1 MRVVPPCFRDARALA
16 RCWARPLV
24 TVVALVFGLALR
36 HPVAVGAQDPVPVDV
51 DALHRPFDDV
61 LDIYV
66 RDGFVYY
73 NALRSER
80 ARLDRYVASLDEV
93 TGVDA
98 WDAPRRLAF
107 WVNAY
112 NAFVLQTV
120 IDRYPIRGKAP
131 QYPPDSI
138 RQISGAFERRP
149 FRAAGRSVTLDQ
161 IEKDHVAPIGDA
173 RALLAL
179 GRGAQGGGRLRSEA
193 YTASRLEAQLAAAA
207 REVVEYRGLVHVDA
221 GAGLLSV
228 TPLFSWREDVFV
240 RALAERA
247 DVRFASRSPLERAVL
262 ALVLPHAVRGEAE
275 FLRQNDFRM
284 QFHDFDWRLNDLAT
298 R

>member
-1 MRVVPPCFRDARALA
+1 MRAVPSVVCDARVRGWRCGRPLLIGAALA
-16 RCWARPLV
+16 L
-24 TVVALVFGLALR
+24 GLALTA
-36 HPVAVGAQDPVPVDV
+36 PVTIGAQDPAPVEV
-51 DALHRPFDDV
+51 DALHRPFDEV

-80 ARLDRYVASLDEV
+80 ARLDRYVASLAEV
-93 TGVDA
+93 SGVDA
-98 WDAPRRLAF
+98 WEAPRRLAF

-131 QYPPDSI
+131 QYPTDSI
-138 RQISGAFERRP
+138 RQISGAFERRQ
-149 FRAAGRSVTLDQ
+149 FRAAGRTVTLDQ
-161 IEKDHVAPIGDA
+161 IENEQVAPLGDA

-193 YTASRLEAQLAAAA
+193 YASSRIEAQLAAAA
-207 REVVEYRGLVHVDA
+207 REVVEHRGLVHVDA

-228 TPLFSWREDVFV
+228 TPLFSWREAAFV
-240 RALAERA
+240 RTFAERA
-247 DVRFASRSPLERAVL
+247 DGRFASRSPLERAVL

-275 FLRQNDFRM
+275 FLRQNSFRM
-284 QFHDFDWRLNDLAT
+284 QFHEFDWRLNDLAT

>member
-1 MRVVPPCFRDARALA
+1 MRAVPSVVCDARVRGWRCGRPLLIGAALA
-16 RCWARPLV
+16 L
-24 TVVALVFGLALR
+24 GLALTA
-36 HPVAVGAQDPVPVDV
+36 PVTIGAQDPAPVEV
-51 DALHRPFDDV
+51 DALHRPFDEV

-80 ARLDRYVASLDEV
+80 ARLDRYVASLAEV
-93 TGVDA
+93 SGVDA
-98 WDAPRRLAF
+98 WEAPRRLAF

-131 QYPPDSI
+131 QYPTDSI
-138 RQISGAFERRP
+138 RQISGAFERRQ
-149 FRAAGRSVTLDQ
+149 FRAAGRTVTLDQ
-161 IEKDHVAPIGDA
+161 IENEQVAPLGDA

-193 YTASRLEAQLAAAA
+193 YASSRLEAQLAAAA
-207 REVVEYRGLVHVDA
+207 REVVEHRGLVHVDA

-228 TPLFSWREDVFV
+228 TPLFSWREAAFV
-240 RALAERA
+240 RTFAERA
-247 DVRFASRSPLERAVL
+247 DGRFASRSPLERAVL

-275 FLRQNDFRM
+275 FLRQNSFRM
-284 QFHDFDWRLNDLAT
+284 QFHEFDWRLNDLAT

>member
-1 MRVVPPCFRDARALA
+1 MRAVPSVVCDARVRGW
-16 RCWARPLV
+16 RCGRPLLIGAV
-24 TVVALVFGLALR
+24 LALGLALTA
-36 HPVAVGAQDPVPVDV
+36 PVTIGAQDPAPVEV
-51 DALHRPFDDV
+51 DALHRPFDEV

-80 ARLDRYVASLDEV
+80 ARLDRYVASLAEV
-93 TGVDA
+93 SGVDA
-98 WDAPRRLAF
+98 WEAPRRLAF

-131 QYPPDSI
+131 QYPTDSI
-138 RQISGAFERRP
+138 RQISGAFERRQ
-149 FRAAGRSVTLDQ
+149 FRAAGRTVTLDQ
-161 IEKDHVAPIGDA
+161 IENEQVAPLGDA

-193 YTASRLEAQLAAAA
+193 YASSRIEAQLAAAA
-207 REVVEYRGLVHVDA
+207 REVVEHRGLVHVDA

-228 TPLFSWREDVFV
+228 TPLFSWREAAFV
-240 RALAERA
+240 RTFAERA
-247 DVRFASRSPLERAVL
+247 DGRFASRSPLERAVL

-275 FLRQNDFRM
+275 FLRQNSFRM
-284 QFHDFDWRLNDLAT
+284 QFHEFDWRLNDLAT

>member
-1 MRVVPPCFRDARALA
+1 MRAVPSVVCDARVRGWRCGRPLLIGAALA
-16 RCWARPLV
+16 L
-24 TVVALVFGLALR
+24 GLALTV
-36 HPVAVGAQDPVPVDV
+36 PVTIGAQDPVPVEV

-80 ARLDRYVASLDEV
+80 TRLDRYVASLAEV
-93 TGVDA
+93 SGVDA
-98 WDAPRRLAF
+98 WEAPRRLAF

-131 QYPPDSI
+131 QYPTDSI
-138 RQISGAFERRP
+138 RQISGAFERRQ
-149 FRAAGRSVTLDQ
+149 FRAAGRTVTLDQ
-161 IEKDHVAPIGDA
+161 IENEQVAPLGDA

-193 YTASRLEAQLAAAA
+193 YASSRIEAQLAAAA
-207 REVVEYRGLVHVDA
+207 REVVEHRGLVHVDA

-228 TPLFSWREDVFV
+228 TPLFSWREAAFV
-240 RALAERA
+240 RTFAERA
-247 DVRFASRSPLERAVL
+247 DGRFASRSPLERAVL

-275 FLRQNDFRM
+275 FLRQNSFRM
-284 QFHDFDWRLNDLAT
+284 QFHEFDWRLNDLAT

>member
-1 MRVVPPCFRDARALA
+1 MRAVPSAFRNAWSLA
-16 RCWARPLV
+16 WRYGLLPV
-24 TVVALVFGLALR
+24 TGVALGLGLALAA
-36 HPVAVGAQDPVPVDV
+36 PIAVGAQDPAPVEV
-51 DALHRPFDDV
+51 DALHRPFDEV

-73 NALRSER
+73 NALRGER
-80 ARLDRYVASLDEV
+80 ARLDRYVATLGEV
-93 TGVDA
+93 AGVDA
-98 WDAPRRLAF
+98 WEAPRRLAF

-112 NAFVLQTV
+112 NAFVLQTI

-131 QYPPDSI
+131 QYPTDSI
-138 RQISGAFERRP
+138 RQISGAFERRQ
-149 FRAAGRSVTLDQ
+149 FRAAGRHVTLDQ
-161 IEKDHVAPIGDA
+161 IEHEHVAPLGDA

-193 YTASRLEAQLAAAA
+193 YASSRIEAQLAAAA
-207 REVVEYRGLVHVDA
+207 REVVEHRGLVHVDA

-228 TPLFSWREDVFV
+228 TPLFSWREAAFV
-240 RALAERA
+240 RTFAEHA
-247 DVRFASRSPLERAVL
+247 DGRFASRSPLERAVL

-275 FLRQNDFRM
+275 FLRQNSFRM